1 MSNVNAEDL
10 LKKFPSLQTWVNGK
24 ISDISYTLAMFFNY
38 ITSPRPQFL
47 TVKNLMADKKVK
59 TYFENN
65 LKEAFTSK
73 EDGSVSRSSLS
84 RFRTATVQPVINEK
98 MILYLL
104 EEIYPCAQILND
116 QATYN
121 DQPVVIN
128 KVPENI
134 KANITGII
142 RNNIKDQDY
151 LIKFTG
157 PEDNYSLKIEPIV
170 FQIIWKYITNLVF
183 SIVPNDNASID
194 NNEVSIKIK
203 QKQLTTIAHRP
214 NVDNYGLNDPI
225 ENICFETIVYIIVT
239 LTDWLEV
246 DTIETEEIEAF
257 YKILYP
263 ELTQTLPLS
272 KLVNTNYRDIITSAF
287 AAKDLMITEEA
298 IEILSGILQNNAR
311 FANQNIKLLPSTSVV
326 IENKFFKLLNRYIGF
341 CRPI

>member
-183 SIVPNDNASID
+183 SIVPNDNASMSTPVQGW
-194 NNEVSIKIK
+194 EAMSLSFSI
-203 QKQLTTIAHRP
+203 
-214 NVDNYGLNDPI
+214 
-225 ENICFETIVYIIVT
+225 
-239 LTDWLEV
+239 
-246 DTIETEEIEAF
+246 
-257 YKILYP
+257 
-263 ELTQTLPLS
+263 
-272 KLVNTNYRDIITSAF
+272 
-287 AAKDLMITEEA
+287 
-298 IEILSGILQNNAR
+298 
-311 FANQNIKLLPSTSVV
+311 
-326 IENKFFKLLNRYIGF
+326 
-341 CRPI
+341 